1 MLEQLQN
8 LQLERLGLD
17 EAIALSAFA
26 RILKA
31 EYEHANA
38 EAPQWLDD
46 RTREIRTEIRDRMRD
61 SVAKRLKEAK
71 ARLESLA
78 TPEEKRAALRKQI
91 EELEISA
98 AGKA

>member
-1 MLEQLQN
+1 MLEELKN
-8 LQLERLGLD
+8 LNLERMDLD

-38 EAPQWLDD
+38 EAPAWLDD
-46 RTREIRTEIRDRMRD
+46 RTREIRMEIRDRMRD
-61 SVAKRLKEAK
+61 SVAKQIKETE

-78 TPEEKRAALRKQI
+78 TPEEKRQNLRIRLEALKASQ
-91 EELEISA
+91 
-98 AGKA
+98 AGKS